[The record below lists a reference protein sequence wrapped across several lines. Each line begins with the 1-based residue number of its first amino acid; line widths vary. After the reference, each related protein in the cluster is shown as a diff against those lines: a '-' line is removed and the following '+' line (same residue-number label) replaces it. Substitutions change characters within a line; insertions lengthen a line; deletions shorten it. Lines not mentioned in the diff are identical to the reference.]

1 MGSKK
6 RKQRRKEALKARKQ
20 QVAVKKPEKK
30 AKSIFLDI
38 YTKDYKKL
46 MIIPVVLLLIS
57 VIILFARFAE
67 TGEFINKGV
76 SIKGGISLTISTS
89 TLSAG
94 DVKQFLEKT
103 FPDSDIE
110 TRTLSATG
118 EQAALIV
125 EASEVEADA
134 LVNSLKLKYGLSKD
148 DYTLEITGSSL
159 GRSFYRQMIIA
170 IIFAFIFMGIV
181 VYFYFRTIIPSLAI
195 MLAAFSDMII
205 TLAVVSLMDLR
216 ITAAGIAAF
225 LMLIGYS
232 VDTDI
237 LLTTRVLKRKGGSL
251 MDRVLSAVKTGMTM
265 NVTTLAAVITSLLV
279 SQSEVI
285 KQIMTILLIGL
296 IADII
301 NTWIQNA
308 GLLRWYIE
316 KREGK

>member
-134 LVNSLKLKYGLSKD
+134 LVNSLKLKYGDRKS
-148 DYTLEITGSSL
+148 
-159 GRSFYRQMIIA
+159 
-170 IIFAFIFMGIV
+170 V
-181 VYFYFRTIIPSLAI
+181 V
-195 MLAAFSDMII
+195 
-205 TLAVVSLMDLR
+205 
-216 ITAAGIAAF
+216 
-225 LMLIGYS
+225 
-232 VDTDI
+232 
-237 LLTTRVLKRKGGSL
+237 
-251 MDRVLSAVKTGMTM
+251 
-265 NVTTLAAVITSLLV
+265 
-279 SQSEVI
+279 
-285 KQIMTILLIGL
+285 
-296 IADII
+296 
-301 NTWIQNA
+301 
-308 GLLRWYIE
+308 
-316 KREGK
+316 